1 MTDQDNIFLPY
12 AHGVP
17 QCRGMIRSCPEDF
30 MVDEIPLVEP
40 DGEGE
45 HLLLHVEKR
54 DSNTAWVAGTLARHA
69 GVSRMDVSYAGLKDR
84 HALTRQWFSIRLAG
98 KPEPDWSA
106 IESTEFRV
114 LQTARH
120 SRKLRVGALKGNRF
134 RIRVR
139 AFEGDEAALNATLNN
154 ITRDGIPNY
163 FGEQRF
169 GTDDGNLASARALFT
184 GELKRVKR
192 EKRGFYLSAV
202 RSLLFNKVLATR
214 VTAGNWN
221 RPLAGERM
229 MLAGTRSSFP
239 VASVDEEIMQRLEC
253 MDIHTSGPL
262 WGRGESMVSGEVAEL
277 ESAVL
282 LPEQF
287 WRDGLERF
295 GLQMERRS
303 LRVAVSDLTWDRRG
317 DLLELDFSLPK
328 GCFATTLLR
337 ECIDYHP
344 AAIKPDQPCASE
356 AVATPGGRQ

>member
-1 MTDQDNIFLPY
+1 
-12 AHGVP
+12 
-17 QCRGMIRSCPEDF
+17 

-54 DSNTAWVAGTLARHA
+54 DSNTAWVAGILARHA

-84 HALTRQWFSIRLAG
+84 HAVTRQWFSIRLAG

-120 SRKLRVGALKGNRF
+120 ARKLRVGALKGNRF

-139 AFEGDEAALNATLNN
+139 AFDGDDAVLNATLNT
-154 ITRDGIPNY
+154 IARDGIPNY

-169 GTDDGNLASARALFT
+169 GTDDGNLASARALLA

-202 RSLLFNKVLATR
+202 RSLLFNKVLAAR
-214 VTAGNWN
+214 VNAGNWN

-229 MLAGTRSSFP
+229 MLSGTRSSFP
-239 VASVDEEIMQRLEC
+239 AASVDEEIIQRLER
-253 MDIHTSGPL
+253 MDIHLSGPL
-262 WGRGESMVSGEVAEL
+262 WGRGETMVSGEVAEL

-295 GLQMERRS
+295 GLQMERRA
-303 LRVAVSDLTWDRRG
+303 LRVAVSELTWDRQG
-317 DLLELDFSLPK
+317 ELLELNFNLPK
-328 GCFATTLLR
+328 GCFATALLR
-337 ECIDYHP
+337 ECIDYRP
-344 AAIKPDQPCASE
+344 AAIKSGQPFAAE
-356 AVATPGGRQ
+356 DAATPRGQQEEPL

>member
-1 MTDQDNIFLPY
+1 
-12 AHGVP
+12 
-17 QCRGMIRSCPEDF
+17 

-54 DSNTAWVAGTLARHA
+54 GSNTAWVAGILARHA

-84 HALTRQWFSIRLAG
+84 HALTRQWFSVRLAG

-120 SRKLRVGALKGNRF
+120 TRKLRVGALKGNRF

-139 AFEGDEAALNATLNN
+139 AFDGDEAVLNATLKSIARN
-154 ITRDGIPNY
+154 GIPNY

-169 GTDDGNLASARALFT
+169 GVDDANLVSARALFT

-202 RSLLFNKVLATR
+202 RSLLFNKVLAAR

-239 VASVDEEIMQRLEC
+239 ATAVDDEIMQRLER
-253 MDIHTSGPL
+253 MDIHLSGPL
-262 WGRGESMVSGEVAEL
+262 WGRGETMVSGEVAEL

-295 GLQMERRS
+295 GLQMERRA
-303 LRVAVSDLTWDRRG
+303 LRVAVSELTWDRQG
-317 DLLELDFSLPK
+317 ELLELNFNLPK
-328 GCFATTLLR
+328 GCFATALLR

-344 AAIKPDQPCASE
+344 AAIKPGQPFAAE
-356 AVATPGGRQ
+356 VVATPRGQQEEPL